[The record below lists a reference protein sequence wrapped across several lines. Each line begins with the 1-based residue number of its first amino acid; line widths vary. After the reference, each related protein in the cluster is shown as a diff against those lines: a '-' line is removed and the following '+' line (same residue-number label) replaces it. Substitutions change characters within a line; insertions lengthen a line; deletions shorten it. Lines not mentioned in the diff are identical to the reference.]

1 MPYIEIDED
10 HILPNSFTI
19 AFEMSFH
26 TDQRT
31 LFSGYGWVLLQDDE
45 DAYIMTTSQVI
56 RHIKNHQ
63 RKCDR
68 SHPEQIPTI
77 KLFGKNYMVESFQIE
92 VTTDGEFVAVMS
104 DEESV
109 LDYAVLRL
117 KTTQSLFKPVLQR
130 SEHSPAFGDKVYIPD
145 PKTFRST
152 YAGAVINYPE
162 HLVDWLK
169 TKASSDRRKFV
180 KGIPTL
186 SCKRDIDWD
195 KVEEQSVALIYHR
208 PSAMMFHETSFG
220 LPLIDEDDKVV
231 GMLSVCVRLMDS
243 EAGEEP
249 FVCFNICLDKII
261 QDITRK
267 NPVLA
272 RKLFTDD

>member
-1 MPYIEIDED
+1 MPYTELDED

-19 AFEMSFH
+19 VFEMSFH
-26 TDQRT
+26 PDERT

-56 RHIKNHQ
+56 RHIKDHQ

-68 SHPEQIPTI
+68 LHPEQIPTI

-92 VTTDGEFVAVMS
+92 VSTDGEFVAVKS

-117 KTTQSLFKPVLQR
+117 KTTRLFKPVLQR
-130 SEHSPAFGDKVYIPD
+130 SKRSPTFGDKVYIPD
-145 PKTFRST
+145 PKKSFGST
-152 YAGAVINYPE
+152 YAGDIINYPE
-162 HLVDWLK
+162 HLVGWLK
-169 TKASSDRRKFV
+169 IKASSDRRNFG
-180 KGIPTL
+180 KGIPVL
-186 SCKRDIDWD
+186 SYNRDIDWD
-195 KVEEQSVALIYHR
+195 KVEEQSVAFIHHR
-208 PSAMMFHETSFG
+208 PSAMMLRETSFG
-220 LPLIDEDDKVV
+220 LPLIDGDDKVV
-231 GMLSVCVRLMDS
+231 GMHSFCVRLVDS
-243 EAGEEP
+243 EASEEP

-272 RKLFTDD
+272 RKLFPGD

>member
-56 RHIKNHQ
+56 RHIKDQQ

-77 KLFGKNYMVESFQIE
+77 KLFGKNYMVGGFQIE
-92 VTTDGEFVAVMS
+92 VVTDTIAVTS

-109 LDYAVLRL
+109 LDYAVLRV
-117 KTTQSLFKPVLQR
+117 KTTRLFKPVLQR
-130 SEHSPAFGDKVYIPD
+130 SKRSPVFGDKVYIPD
-145 PKTFRST
+145 PKKSFGST
-152 YAGAVINYPE
+152 YAGDVINYPE
-162 HLVDWLK
+162 HLVEWLK
-169 TKASSDRRKFV
+169 FKASSDRRKFV

-195 KVEEQSVALIYHR
+195 KVEEQSVGLIYHR

-231 GMLSVCVRLMDS
+231 GMHSVCVRLMDS
-243 EAGEEP
+243 EASEEP
-249 FVCFNICLDKII
+249 FVCLNICLDKII
-261 QDITRK
+261 QDIKRK